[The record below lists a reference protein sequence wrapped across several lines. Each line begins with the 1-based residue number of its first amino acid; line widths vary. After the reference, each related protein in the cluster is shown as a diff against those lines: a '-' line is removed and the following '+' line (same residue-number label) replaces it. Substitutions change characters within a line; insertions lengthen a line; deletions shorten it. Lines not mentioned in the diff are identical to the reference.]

1 MYILYFGSNKD
12 FEENKSRIEILTKV
26 VLRVF
31 LKKQTYGFRM
41 AQGVKGFRKDFMGSV
56 VKVFS

>member
-31 LKKQTYGFRM
+31 FLKKDLWF
-41 AQGVKGFRKDFMGSV
+41 
-56 VKVFS
+56 